1 MKIEKVLTNEE
12 KGLFVALVTSNGK
25 EMLVTN
31 DADLMKEALME
42 DLASPHKKDT
52 FVAISFISAFGN
64 LPVFE
69 YPEIEEAYKIINK
82 DDADPTVVGLALLMW

>member
-12 KGLFVALVTSNGK
+12 EGLFVALVTSNGK

-31 DADLMKEALME
+31 DADLMKEALMT
-42 DLASPHKKDT
+42 DLASPRISDT
-52 FVAISFISAFGN
+52 FNVLSFISAFGN

-69 YPEIEEAYKIINK
+69 YPEIEEAYKIIDK

>member
-25 EMLVTN
+25 KSLVAN
-31 DADLMKEALME
+31 DGKLMKKALMT
-42 DLASPHKKDT
+42 DLDSPCINDK
-52 FVAISFISAFGN
+52 FVAISFISAFRN

-69 YPEIEEAYKIINK
+69 YPEIEQAYEIINK
-82 DDADPTVVGLALLMW
+82 DDADPTVVGLTLLVW